1 MLLPILQ
8 TLELVPLYA
17 RIKPFD
23 PSLEFELPED
33 STDDLAN
40 EDFEFASSM
49 VVLSETKCLD
59 LINKFRRDA
68 DAYYV
73 EAKRSTVSSIAQ
85 IPYWMYGVLVVLG
98 WNEAMA
104 VLFNPLYFAFLLF
117 GLATAY
123 VVYFVSPFEACGN

>member
-1 MLLPILQ
+1 MLLPYLQ

-40 EDFEFASSM
+40 EDFEFASSL

-59 LINKFRRDA
+59 LINKFCRDA

-73 EAKRSTVSSIAQ
+73 EAKRSIAQ
-85 IPYWMYGVLVVLG
+85 ISYWAA
-98 WNEAMA
+98 AMA
-104 VLFNPLYFAFLLF
+104 RFSHLLSFFL
-117 GLATAY
+117 GLVAAY
-123 VVYFVSPFEACGN
+123 VVYFVSPSEARGN